1 MSGLSHVVFLILT
14 IIFPPF
20 ALLWIICAVSAGN
33 QRKKADRRMQERQ
46 TAALEELARVNKY
59 RGWRDK

>member
-33 QRKKADRRMQERQ
+33 QRKRKDREMQARQ
-46 TAALEELARVNKY
+46 TAALEELARVGKWK
-59 RGWRDK
+59 G